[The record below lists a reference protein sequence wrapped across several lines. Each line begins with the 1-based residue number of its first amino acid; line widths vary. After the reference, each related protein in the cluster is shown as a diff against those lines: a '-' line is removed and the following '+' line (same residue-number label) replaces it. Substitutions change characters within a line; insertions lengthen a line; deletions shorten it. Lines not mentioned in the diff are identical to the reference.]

1 MPKTKWILYPPLQP
15 LPLVIYEEV
24 FIKTKSKKET
34 GRKGQVTELIG
45 EERVMVK
52 IPINGKATICSRNA
66 KAGGSSQDNTSFYT
80 ASYRP
85 NRLVPIINVCDMES
99 KDSSASASTRFCTI
113 VITRTTDKY
122 RLLAASQL
130 RPTDHVL
137 EIGCSNGEC
146 SLVIAKYVSDGSLVG
161 IDVSNEMV
169 QQAKSKIPEVKGC
182 TNVDFHVVDPF
193 GDPRRALMLATGSDN
208 IGDSLKKTSTTKPD
222 VVFIDIGGN
231 RDLTSVVKML
241 SWVRRS
247 FSPRL
252 CIIKSEE
259 IVDQIKADSALKSL
273 DSYEPAKKRLK
284 STSMTLEIE
293 SDGTLS
299 NGQEWFEA
307 TLHDIETN
315 LSRVSTARPRFLH
328 PQKAP
333 LSLSPIDNKTPIC
346 RYHNWH
352 KNGCLQTDCPLDHD
366 HCHWCLKLGHTAL
379 SCTNAESSK

>member
-1 MPKTKWILYPPLQP
+1 MPKTKWIIYPPIQP
-15 LPLVIYEEV
+15 LLASGDDV

-34 GRKGQVTELIG
+34 GRKGQVTELVG

-52 IPINGKATICSRNA
+52 IPINGKATICSTNA
-66 KAGGSSQDNTSFYT
+66 EADESSQDNTSFYT
-80 ASYRP
+80 ASFRP

-99 KDSSASASTRFCTI
+99 KDSSSTRCCCTI
-113 VITRTTDKY
+113 VVTRTTDKY

-146 SLVIAKYVSDGSLVG
+146 SLVIAKYVTDGSLVG

-169 QQAKSKIPEVKGC
+169 QLAKSKIPEVKGC
-182 TNVDFHVVDPF
+182 TNVDFYVVDPF

-208 IGDSLKKTSTTKPD
+208 LGDSLKKTPATKPD

-241 SWVRRS
+241 AWVRRS

-259 IVDQIKADSALKSL
+259 MVDQIKADSSIECKSQ
-273 DSYEPAKKRLK
+273 DSCEPDKKRLK

-293 SDGTLS
+293 SNGTFK

-307 TLHDIETN
+307 TLHDIKTN
-315 LSRVSTARPRFLH
+315 PSRFSTTKPRFLH

-333 LSLSPIDNKTPIC
+333 LSLSPIDNSTPIC

-352 KNGCLQTDCPLDHD
+352 KNGCLHTDCPFDHNY
-366 HCHWCLKLGHTAL
+366 CHWCLKLGHTAL
-379 SCTNAESSK
+379 SCTNAESCK

>member
-1 MPKTKWILYPPLQP
+1 MPKTKWILYPPIQPFPLQSGDD
-15 LPLVIYEEV
+15 V
-24 FIKTKSKKET
+24 FIKTKSSKET

-52 IPINGKATICSRNA
+52 IPINGKATICSTNA
-66 KAGGSSQDNTSFYT
+66 EADESSQNNTSFYT
-80 ASYRP
+80 ASFRP

-99 KDSSASASTRFCTI
+99 KDSTIRFCTI
-113 VITRTTDKY
+113 VVTRTTDKY

-146 SLVIAKYVSDGSLVG
+146 SLVIAKYVTDGSLVG

-169 QQAKSKIPEVKGC
+169 LQAKSKIPEVKKGC

-193 GDPRRALMLATGSDN
+193 GDPRRALMLATGSDTL
-208 IGDSLKKTSTTKPD
+208 GDSLKKTQATKPD

-241 SWVRRS
+241 AWVRRS

-259 IVDQIKADSALKSL
+259 MVDQIKADSANEYKSL
-273 DSYEPAKKRLK
+273 DSFERDKKRHK

-293 SDGTLS
+293 SNGTLK

-315 LSRVSTARPRFLH
+315 PSRVSTTRPRFLH
-328 PQKAP
+328 PLKAP
-333 LSLSPIDNKTPIC
+333 LSVSPIDNKTPIC

-352 KNGCLQTDCPLDHD
+352 KNGCHQTDCPFDHNY
-366 HCHWCLKLGHTAL
+366 CHWCLKRGHTAL
-379 SCTNAESSK
+379 ACTNAESR